1 MNDLPVCVRARAC
14 VCACVR
20 VHTMFM
26 PEEGIQSPETGVG
39 DGFESPYGCWKLN
52 PGPSARASSALNNE
66 SSHCFNFFVETRSQK
81 LTQAGLELIL

>member
-1 MNDLPVCVRARAC
+1 MC
-14 VCACVR
+14 VCLSALLCVCTPSVGEPSR
-20 VHTMFM
+20 
-26 PEEGIQSPETGVG
+26 PEDGIEFPGRRGSGSCEL
-39 DGFESPYGCWKLN
+39 PYGCWKLN